1 MVARG
6 WEAWEYGGCRVWLRP
21 TSCGGLVGVGEWVG
35 GARGVEL
42 GCAEPFDGAVEV
54 VVVFALELE
63 EERCSCGG
71 S

>member
-1 MVARG
+1 M
-6 WEAWEYGGCRVWLRP
+6 WLRP

-42 GCAEPFDGAVEV
+42 GFAEPFDGAVEV

>member
-1 MVARG
+1 M
-6 WEAWEYGGCRVWLRP
+6 WLRP